1 MCIRDRI
8 KLHRPRYNTL
18 LKDDTAYPYLRIS
31 LQEEFPGLSV
41 VRRPQ
46 LDGNLYLGP
55 FASPRSLRESLKT
68 LTRAFPLRRCRELRP
83 RERPCLNGQMG
94 RCLAPCTGGVDPER
108 YRRLV
113 EELRRALE
121 GGGHGL
127 IQELEQQMQ
136 RAAARME
143 FEEAARLRD
152 RIRYLQRF
160 LRSQRT
166 PPLGQLGMRADLE
179 ELRRALGM
187 ARPPRIIDGMDASQL
202 GGRQTV
208 ASRVRFLEGEPLR
221 EGYRRFRL
229 PPVNDDCRLL
239 AEAVRRSL
247 SEGEPPDLLVL
258 DGGRGQLST
267 VLAAIEQ
274 LELRLEVVAFAK
286 GSELIHR
293 PGKPPLSLPAGS
305 SALLLL
311 QRGRPQE
318 ALADLR
324 RALPEPLWPP
334 DADPSFPALSE
345 EERLTRLRD
354 FLEQEGVV
362 AEALRWCQRLPQR
375 GDLAALRVRGYL
387 HWLLGNWRAAIECL
401 ERVRGLRGAA
411 FALHY
416 ELGVAYFAL
425 GRYEEAVR
433 LLRRSNRYGA
443 HLRLALYWRYVR
455 RDYRRALAE
464 IQRALRR
471 RPGSPEALKQR
482 RELLRMLGR
491 GAASL

>member
-1 MCIRDRI
+1 MKVLLEEIPRATGVYVLRDGRGEVLYVGKARDLRQRVRDHLLTPSSPKEMAMAGAVERVDWYLTADEDEALLLESSLI

-311 QRGRPQE
+311 QRIRRE
-318 ALADLR
+318 AHRVAVSYHRRRRLREGLASWLEEVAGLGPARRRALLEHFQSMEELR
-324 RALPEPLWPP
+324 RADPEQLQRVPGIGPRLARRLAEHLRALPEAEGPP
-334 DADPSFPALSE
+334 A
-345 EERLTRLRD
+345 
-354 FLEQEGVV
+354 
-362 AEALRWCQRLPQR
+362 
-375 GDLAALRVRGYL
+375 
-387 HWLLGNWRAAIECL
+387 
-401 ERVRGLRGAA
+401 
-411 FALHY
+411 
-416 ELGVAYFAL
+416 
-425 GRYEEAVR
+425 
-433 LLRRSNRYGA
+433 
-443 HLRLALYWRYVR
+443 
-455 RDYRRALAE
+455 
-464 IQRALRR
+464 
-471 RPGSPEALKQR
+471 
-482 RELLRMLGR
+482 
-491 GAASL
+491 

>member
-1 MCIRDRI
+1 MRWS
-8 KLHRPRYNTL
+8 KASTL
-18 LKDDTAYPYLRIS
+18 LLVWSTVWLPGCGALTQEHRVAVLDPFWTRSEAAQVQLLQALREDPLALRWGS
-31 LQEEFPGLSV
+31 LSPSV
-41 VRRPQ
+41 VRHLEEAVR
-46 LDGNLYLGP
+46 LDPAYHAAHYG
-55 FASPRSLRESLKT
+55 
-68 LTRAFPLRRCRELRP
+68 
-83 RERPCLNGQMG
+83 
-94 RCLAPCTGGVDPER
+94 LALC
-108 YRRLV
+108 YCFQRRLEKALAEARRAV
-113 EELRRALE
+113 ALEPDLPEGHLLLGGIYEMRGWLRRAVRE
-121 GGGHGL
+121 Y
-127 IQELEQQMQ
+127 Q
-136 RAAARME
+136 RAVA
-143 FEEAARLRD
+143 LRPTAVAH
-152 RIRYLQRF
+152 Y
-160 LRSQRT
+160 
-166 PPLGQLGMRADLE
+166 QLGRAWRLLGNHDAALREYRRALALE
-179 ELRRALGM
+179 EL
-187 ARPPRIIDGMDASQL
+187 
-202 GGRQTV
+202 
-208 ASRVRFLEGEPLR
+208 
-221 EGYRRFRL
+221 
-229 PPVNDDCRLL
+229 PV
-239 AEAVRRSL
+239 V
-247 SEGEPPDLLVL
+247 
-258 DGGRGQLST
+258 
-267 VLAAIEQ
+267 
-274 LELRLEVVAFAK
+274 RLEV
-286 GSELIHR
+286 
-293 PGKPPLSLPAGS
+293 
-305 SALLLL
+305 ALLLL